1 MSIIDREGKRRER
14 KWGKEGK
21 GKGECGRGV
30 KWEKGGDGRNRGGKG
45 GPADFR

>member
-21 GKGECGRGV
+21 GRVWEGSEMGKRRGWKEQGR
-30 KWEKGGDGRNRGGKG
+30 ERRTS
-45 GPADFR
+45 